1 MSTSTNNNKNGKNAQ
16 RKKQLRRAKEKEAM
30 GLVVEEAL
38 PINSFSQEDLLTTA
52 RTLTQLAA
60 LDYETLHTKR
70 FKEIR
75 RAVFSFA
82 STAGESF
89 DGKGKKPQWVAKI
102 SDALR
107 DQNWNH
113 ALELM
118 SAARIGI
125 IPKLGTLQRW
135 VRDADLASSDKR
147 NVIDSNTITSTNWV
161 VLDAILRT
169 SQQPIFKTGDNLKY
183 SLSDGNTLRRF
194 ESWDPFDGKEFD
206 SSYTTSPPDNLKYS
220 IVTTEK
226 RWKGVRDLSIF
237 TTDNIIVSGDS
248 PRGKKTPLPF
258 IDGGFVMENI
268 FSKEE
273 CNAIIGTAESME
285 FVPDAEYTMSTSDDS
300 GPGKAAAG
308 VVWLAND
315 QMLNTIFNRV
325 KHHLPQTLGGGQLGI
340 DSEDSISTPLKCVDW
355 PEDIVDIKCGSQ
367 HTLVLTS
374 NQQVYTCGC
383 GLQGE
388 LGKFPSKDSRMF
400 SQNHD
405 LLEIIR
411 IECGSYHSICIDV
424 YDNVFVFGCNNEGQ
438 LGLGDFSDR
447 YSGNILEVPSDS
459 SSIDISSGGSHTF
472 VKTSANEIFG
482 FGNNRNSQILE
493 NEESSSPV
501 RVFEGMENIWKSKK
515 STSKSARK

>member
-1 MSTSTNNNKNGKNAQ
+1 MGKNAQ

-325 KHHLPQTLGGGQLGI
+325 KHHLPQTLGGGKLAGI
-340 DSEDSISTPLKCVDW
+340 NSRFRVYRYQSGAVYRPHIDGAW
-355 PEDIVDIKCGSQ
+355 PGSGIVNGEYTFDAYGDRWSRL
-367 HTLVLTS
+367 TFLVYL
-374 NQQVYTCGC
+374 N
-383 GLQGE
+383 
-388 LGKFPSKDSRMF
+388 
-400 SQNHD
+400 
-405 LLEIIR
+405 
-411 IECGSYHSICIDV
+411 
-424 YDNVFVFGCNNEGQ
+424 
-438 LGLGDFSDR
+438 
-447 YSGNILEVPSDS
+447 
-459 SSIDISSGGSHTF
+459 
-472 VKTSANEIFG
+472 
-482 FGNNRNSQILE
+482 
-493 NEESSSPV
+493 
-501 RVFEGMENIWKSKK
+501 EGMEGGTTTFFGPSDKEGMLDCRGVIPRTGNVLIFPHGDTAGALVHEGSEVSKGRK
-515 STSKSARK
+515 YVIRTDVLYIGKQEASLGIKDRVKATSEKLTGTKRSAEELNLDESCVKLKIAKLV